1 MATKRLARL
10 SYATW
15 RDTGRKDFTF
25 TSDHWAR
32 FGANSGVPLKDTQR
46 RAMILDAVRAYLR
59 DVAKE
64 AAAPL
69 AKNELAWLERLRT
82 VTGDLQALV
91 GEAKVGSA
99 ERSGLAEV
107 QAALNS
113 LMVQPSAFDLMM
125 APVCSPPP
133 STEFRTG
140 ASEKPRMV

>member
-32 FGANSGVPLKDTQR
+32 FGANLGVPLKDTQR

-91 GEAKVGSA
+91 GEAKIGSA

-107 QAALNS
+107 QAAL
-113 LMVQPSAFDLMM
+113 
-125 APVCSPPP
+125 
-133 STEFRTG
+133 E
-140 ASEKPRMV
+140 